1 MKRILITF
9 LGLLIL
15 TSFDS
20 REILINETGF
30 DDIRIGVTTMSKIKR
45 RHIFAKKTKTWRHAL
60 YRTDEG
66 RIGVM
71 YNYEQVRTKKGITYF
86 FNYER
91 GTQGK
96 VKLDEILFSLPAE
109 VTTDKGIRLG
119 QSNMK
124 EVEQKYGAEST
135 IFDSDGYATKVY
147 DGIEFYS
154 NKLAGKDSVDES
166 YIITRIRLKRK
177 W

>member
-20 REILINETGF
+20 KEILINETGF

-45 RHIFAKKTKTWRHAL
+45 RHIFAKKKKTWRHAL

-71 YNYEQVRTKKGITYF
+71 YNHEEVRTKQGITYF

-91 GTQGK
+91 GTKEK

-119 QSNMK
+119 QSSMK
-124 EVEQKYGAEST
+124 EVEQKYGIKLT
-135 IFDSDGYATKVY
+135 IFGNEGYATKEY

-154 NKLAGKDSVDES
+154 NKLSGKDSVDEN
-166 YIITRIRLKRK
+166 YIVTRIRLKRK